1 MDKRTG
7 TGRETKHLNWFH
19 REVQS
24 HKQIGSQTKVK
35 DMNTYKNV
43 YNMIYWI
50 YVNHGHAD
58 TKTQEP

>member
-7 TGRETKHLNWFH
+7 TGRETKHLHWFH

-24 HKQIGSQTKVK
+24 DTQIGSQTKVN

-43 YNMIYWI
+43 YNMTY
-50 YVNHGHAD
+50 
-58 TKTQEP
+58 